1 MNSFERTNKSGII
14 SSLQMLF
21 SFTLQLDLKNGIFV
35 LFSYIANN
43 VGEKKNKRC
52 IKGDG
57 SFSKIFQNQAFITLH
72 VSIIVT
78 ITIYLI

>member
-14 SSLQMLF
+14 SSLQILF

-43 VGEKKNKRC
+43 IGKKKRC

-57 SFSKIFQNQAFITLH
+57 SFSKIFQNQAFITLR
-72 VSIIVT
+72 VSIIMT

>member
-14 SSLQMLF
+14 SSLQILF

-43 VGEKKNKRC
+43 IGKKQRC

-57 SFSKIFQNQAFITLH
+57 SFSKIFQNQAFITLR
-72 VSIIVT
+72 VSIIMT

>member
-1 MNSFERTNKSGII
+1 
-14 SSLQMLF
+14 MLF

-43 VGEKKNKRC
+43 VGKKKKRC